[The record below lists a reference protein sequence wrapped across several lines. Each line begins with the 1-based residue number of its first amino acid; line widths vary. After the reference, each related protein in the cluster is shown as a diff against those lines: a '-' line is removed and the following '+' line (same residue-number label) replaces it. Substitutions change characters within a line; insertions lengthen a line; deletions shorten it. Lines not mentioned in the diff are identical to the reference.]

1 MKKWILFVATI
12 LLLCSSVARA
22 DSLEDGVE
30 AYNKGNY
37 AQALK
42 LLRPLAS
49 QGDAGAQSV
58 LGAMYDKGK
67 GITQDYKEAVK
78 WYRLAAK
85 QGYAAAQN
93 NLGVMYV
100 MGKGVTQDYVRA
112 RMWFNLSARKGDE
125 DAKEHRFRIA
135 KKMTL
140 SQISEAHK
148 MARDCKRKNFKNCE

>member
-112 RMWFNLSARKGDE
+112 RMWFNLAASKGDE
-125 DAKEHRFRIA
+125 NAAESLEWMAKEMKPTQITDA
-135 KKMTL
+135 QMMAQDCEKKNYR
-140 SQISEAHK
+140 S
-148 MARDCKRKNFKNCE
+148 CK